1 MTAAHD
7 GVIDII
13 AARERPLDGLAVR
26 RLLPTAR
33 RKTVGPWIFL
43 DHMGPNQ
50 FAPGDGMN
58 VRPHP
63 HIGLATVTYLFE
75 GEILHRDSLGNVQT
89 ITPGDIN
96 LMVAGRGITH
106 SERERPEVR
115 HRAHR
120 LHGLQLWLA
129 LPEADEGGE
138 PAFLHYG
145 AAELPKVV
153 IGGVAARVMMGAA
166 WGVRSPVRS
175 YSGALYAEAEL
186 RAGQSL
192 RLPQVPELALY
203 TASGTLSANATPL
216 PEHALA
222 VLDGPTGVTVRAATD
237 ARIALIGGEAI
248 GPRFIDW
255 NFVASTKARIAQARE
270 DWMQQRFPKVVGD
283 EVEFIPLPQ

>member
-1 MTAAHD
+1 MSTIGD
-7 GVIDII
+7 GVIEII
-13 AARERPLDGLAVR
+13 EARERPLDGLAVR

-43 DHMGPNQ
+43 DHMGPVD
-50 FAPGDGMN
+50 FKPGHGMN

-75 GEILHRDSLGNVQT
+75 GEILHRDSLGNTQT

-115 HRAHR
+115 ERAHR

-129 LPEADEGGE
+129 LPEADEDGD
-138 PAFLHYG
+138 PAFLHYAG
-145 AAELPKVV
+145 ADLPRAS
-153 IGGVAARVMMGAA
+153 IDGVTARVMMGAA

-175 YSGALYAEAEL
+175 YAGALYAEADL

-192 RLPQVPELALY
+192 RLPPVPELALY
-203 TASGTLSANATPL
+203 AASGSLSAGATAL
-216 PEHALA
+216 PEHALS
-222 VLDGPTGVTVRAATD
+222 VLDGPAGVTVRATSD
-237 ARIALIGGEAI
+237 ARIALIGGEPI
-248 GPRFIDW
+248 GQRFIDW
-255 NFVASTKARIAQARE
+255 NFVASTKERIVQARE
-270 DWMQQRFPKVVGD
+270 DWTRQRFPKVVGD
-283 EVEFIPLPQ
+283 AVEFIPLPK